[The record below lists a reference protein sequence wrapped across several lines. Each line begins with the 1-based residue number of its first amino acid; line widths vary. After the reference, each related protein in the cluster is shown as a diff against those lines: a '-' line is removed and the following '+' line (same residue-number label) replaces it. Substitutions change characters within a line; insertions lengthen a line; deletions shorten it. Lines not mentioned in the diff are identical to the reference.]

1 MNRGEELGDGPAP
14 LADFGHGS
22 LFEGAPG
29 PRRFCATAE
38 LSRRSHFMPI
48 EICME
53 SDGLHA
59 YFDRRQVIRSRA
71 AAGSAKPP
79 TRKRSEKSALMASVW
94 GTLRIP
100 YRARRTAIL
109 HSAASHRCS
118 RVTTA
123 LTELPTSSRV
133 AGVDSTLRPCSP
145 QPEGARGA
153 AKPS

>member
-94 GTLRIP
+94 GKLWTP
-100 YRARRTAIL
+100 YRRGSERLFRNSVIAACDRSELLGLICFADCMWIAEVQSCGIL
-109 HSAASHRCS
+109 RNSKN
-118 RVTTA
+118 
-123 LTELPTSSRV
+123 L
-133 AGVDSTLRPCSP
+133 
-145 QPEGARGA
+145 
-153 AKPS
+153 

>member
-48 EICME
+48 EIRME

-59 YFDRRQVIRSRA
+59 YFDRRQVIPSRA
-71 AAGSAKPP
+71 PSGPH
-79 TRKRSEKSALMASVW
+79 KRSDEKAVKK
-94 GTLRIP
+94 
-100 YRARRTAIL
+100 
-109 HSAASHRCS
+109 
-118 RVTTA
+118 
-123 LTELPTSSRV
+123 E
-133 AGVDSTLRPCSP
+133 RPHGFSL
-145 QPEGARGA
+145 G
-153 AKPS
+153 

>member
-1 MNRGEELGDGPAP
+1 
-14 LADFGHGS
+14 
-22 LFEGAPG
+22 
-29 PRRFCATAE
+29 
-38 LSRRSHFMPI
+38 MPI

-100 YRARRTAIL
+100 YLREKIEVWRVKIARFVALRAAGREDREGW
-109 HSAASHRCS
+109 
-118 RVTTA
+118 RV
-123 LTELPTSSRV
+123 
-133 AGVDSTLRPCSP
+133 C
-145 QPEGARGA
+145 
-153 AKPS
+153 K

>member
-1 MNRGEELGDGPAP
+1 MAQLPSRTSVMR
-14 LADFGHGS
+14 HGL

-48 EICME
+48 EMCME

-94 GTLRIP
+94 GTLSTP
-100 YRARRTAIL
+100 YGGCRGLRT
-109 HSAASHRCS
+109 
-118 RVTTA
+118 TF
-123 LTELPTSSRV
+123 
-133 AGVDSTLRPCSP
+133 
-145 QPEGARGA
+145 
-153 AKPS
+153 